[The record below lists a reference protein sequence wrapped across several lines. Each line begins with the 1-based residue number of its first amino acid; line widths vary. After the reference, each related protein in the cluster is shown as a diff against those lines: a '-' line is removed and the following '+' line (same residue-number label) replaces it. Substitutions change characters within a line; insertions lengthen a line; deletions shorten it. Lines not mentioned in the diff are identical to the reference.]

1 MGGPCT
7 RHRSGRVH
15 LQTRRD
21 LDREES
27 EHRAQQHEEVGI
39 VVPPDARVE
48 PRAVVVEDLNALVA
62 PPTVLASLVHLL
74 RAVGAP
80 ALRRTAGRSAL
91 VARIDAHALGRGS
104 HDSGSENRIDYR
116 ERDTKRGGPHW
127 RVQAKERCQ
136 EQCECNP
143 RDDLVHIQRPLE
155 AVHPPLGRPGVWN
168 SSGGHGC
175 DAAFATRFQVATSQ
189 PGGYV

>member
-1 MGGPCT
+1 MWAGGVGGPCT

-15 LQTRRD
+15 LQARRD

-27 EHRAQQHEEVGI
+27 EHRAQQYEEAGI

-48 PRAVVVEDLNALVA
+48 PWAVVVEDLNALVA

-80 ALRRTAGRSAL
+80 ALRRTAWRSAL

-104 HDSGSENRIDYR
+104 HDSAGENRIDYR
-116 ERDTKRGGPHW
+116 ERDTKRGGAHW
-127 RVQAKERCQ
+127 RVKAKECCQ

-155 AVHPPLGRPGVWN
+155 AVHPPLRVWS
-168 SSGGHGC
+168 SSGGHG
-175 DAAFATRFQVATSQ
+175 
-189 PGGYV
+189 